1 MDKLHE
7 ESRVQFEAWRKKFI
21 GVMVN
26 LDRDHKT
33 GHYVCIGTWT
43 AWEAW
48 QAARAGIVVEL
59 PELSGNPMHFI
70 GDCRTSK
77 AAAFRRKKARDAVI
91 NECADALRSIGLS
104 IKGE

>member
-43 AWEAW
+43 AWKAW
-48 QAARAGIVVEL
+48 EAARAGIVVEL
-59 PELSGNPMHFI
+59 PFNDIQSDETDELW
-70 GDCRTSK
+70 DR
-77 AAAFRRKKARDAVI
+77 AV
-91 NECADALRSIGLS
+91 ESCAESIRSIGLL